1 MNSITPIP
9 DIVETSPT
17 VRAPLR
23 AGEPDNEMRPRSSPL
38 DRWFSYAILICG
50 LLTVVI
56 GAAHLLSSHSLVPLW
71 DEWQEIDAIV
81 TAPQHQPPI
90 SWLWSLHNEHRV
102 VFYRLLLLADIH
114 LFHGKHWVYFW
125 AMLAVQ
131 ILFLATLAWMLRF
144 AGVNGALWRAAV
156 GLGAFAL
163 FCPSQWENF
172 GWAFQ
177 ISFLLPGLFLILAL
191 SALLKYERSVRE
203 VSPKW
208 IYLAL
213 SILAAGAATY
223 SSANGVL
230 LWPLLLL
237 AASALF
243 LRPLVLASYAGFGL
257 AFLGSYLYH
266 YSAPS
271 IHSSPL
277 NSIRHPLPVL
287 QYTAGYLGVIF
298 PPWVHIRNV
307 LAVSSGSVGL
317 LIGLVV
323 TIWVL
328 RRQPR
333 EPLHV
338 ALLAVMYFA
347 VATGFITALG
357 RIGFGLAQAFSSRYQ
372 TFNLLFWFSA
382 VILLLFMADRVSS
395 SLRTAMLGI
404 TSATMLLAFA
414 VFPLGF
420 RASRT
425 RTQQAEAAATSLVA
439 GVPDKAALGVL
450 FEDLL
455 LVWRDAD
462 YFRQQ
467 QLFMFSDVK
476 NGQLG
481 QSLASAYRVDSTQQC
496 EGRTKI
502 AERIPANELLAG
514 SDTGALQLSGWAVN
528 GPSHTPAQRLII
540 TADDRIVGFG
550 ASIAGPFTAK
560 HSELIRKSPPGEW
573 LGFARP
579 PLGTAVI
586 DVFSVNGSAGTACRL
601 ATVEVPR

>member
-1 MNSITPIP
+1 MSSIIPTP
-9 DIVETSPT
+9 DIVKSSPT
-17 VRAPLR
+17 VVAPLR
-23 AGEPDNEMRPRSSPL
+23 VVEPTSDGHLTFSRM
-38 DRWFSYAILICG
+38 DRWFSYVILICG

-56 GAAHLLSSHSLVPLW
+56 GAVHILTSHSLVPLW
-71 DEWQEIDAIV
+71 DEWQEIDPIV
-81 TAPQHQPPI
+81 TAPQHQPPV

-114 LFHGKHWVYFW
+114 LFHGRHWVYFW

-131 ILFLATLAWMLRF
+131 MLFLATLAWMLRF
-144 AGVNGALWRAAV
+144 ASVNGTLWRAAV
-156 GLGAFAL
+156 GLGGFAL

-203 VSPKW
+203 VSPRW

-223 SSANGVL
+223 SSANGVV

-237 AASALF
+237 VAFAL
-243 LRPLVLASYAGFGL
+243 LPRPEVLASYAGFGL
-257 AFLGSYLYH
+257 LFIGSYFYR

-277 NSIRHPLPVL
+277 NSIRHPLPVME
-287 QYTAGYLGVIF
+287 YMAGYLGVIF
-298 PPWVHIRNV
+298 PPWVRIRGV
-307 LAVSSGSVGL
+307 LAVSSGLAGL
-317 LIGLVV
+317 AIAFLV

-328 RRQPR
+328 QRKPR
-333 EPLHV
+333 EPLYM

-347 VATGFITALG
+347 VATAFITALG

-382 VILLLFMADRVSS
+382 VVLLLFLADKTSPSLKTMVLGVVSV
-395 SLRTAMLGI
+395 
-404 TSATMLLAFA
+404 TMLFAFV
-414 VFPLGF
+414 VFPFGL

-425 RTQQAEAAATSLVA
+425 RTQQAEAAATSLLA
-439 GVPDKAALGVL
+439 GVPDKEALGVL
-450 FEDLL
+450 FIDLPL
-455 LVWRDAD
+455 IWRDAD

-467 QLFMFSDVK
+467 HLFMFSDVK
-476 NGQLG
+476 NEQMGQL
-481 QSLASAYRVDSTQQC
+481 LASTYRIDSPQQC
-496 EGRTKI
+496 QGRATI
-502 AERIPANELLAG
+502 AERIPSDQLLAN
-514 SDTGALQLSGWAVN
+514 SDTDALRLSGWVVN
-528 GPSHTPAQRLII
+528 SSSNATSQSFVI
-540 TADDRIVGFG
+540 TAGDTIVGFG
-550 ASIAGPFTAK
+550 APIAGPFAAK
-560 HSELIRKSPPGEW
+560 HSEIIRESQPGEW

-579 PLGTAVI
+579 PLGASVI
-586 DVFSVNGSAGTACRL
+586 NVFAVNGSAGTICRL